1 MLINMRAGLISCP
14 SSGSGKI
21 QEKRYTERGRRTY
34 WHNQGAF
41 VEEEEVR
48 DWTTTGANNGE
59 GPEAGPSDPGGH
71 IHRLPF
77 FPLLPLSPSSLPNAP
92 PLCPSLPPFL
102 SRPLECEC
110 FLHRLIRNHKY
121 GYVPKFHPPP
131 SSFLCPFSQ
140 KSFLRAHVYFH
151 INGMINSSVPD
162 CSASF

>member
-1 MLINMRAGLISCP
+1 MRWLANITNSMDMNLRKLQEMAENREAWSVAAHGLSK
-14 SSGSGKI
+14 S
-21 QEKRYTERGRRTY
+21 RT
-34 WHNQGAF
+34 QLS
-41 VEEEEVR
+41 